1 MTQHDSR
8 NATKTIGNVTG
19 NYAADYATDKKQGLG
34 QRWLMGFIANPIVLK
49 NRQAKLI
56 REKCIL

>member
-8 NATKTIGNVTG
+8 NAAKTIGNITG
-19 NYAADYATDKKQGLG
+19 NDPADYATDKKQGLG

-49 NRQAKLI
+49 K
-56 REKCIL
+56 